1 MGNYSKKPATAYA
14 ANTTYQSDG
23 LSELPKDD
31 FYNALEVLTRKLD
44 LFMLEKQSTD
54 SMIWVVLGGVH
65 STKKVA
71 RIDGFNCNEKQYY
84 INQKVTNEVGA

>member
-1 MGNYSKKPATAYA
+1 MGNYSKKPAKDYA
-14 ANTTYQSDG
+14 ANRRYQADG

-31 FYNALEVLTRKLD
+31 FYSALEVLTKKLD

-54 SMIWVVLGGVH
+54 SMIWVVLGGNH

-84 INQKVTNEVGA
+84 INQKVANEVGA